1 MSTYSLPTNKLD
13 CQGHSV
19 WDVSKRCVLCDVV
32 LTGPNGAVY
41 INGPLFRFHGCQ
53 FIRACPIHFQQVCD
67 HFSQPEFAPPYNGYQ
82 IVYCPGCGS
91 KMHID
96 PNSDDQSGFCN
107 KGCRGNWLD
116 RRRC

>member
-1 MSTYSLPTNKLD
+1 MSYSLPIDKLA
-13 CQGHSV
+13 CQGHPV

-32 LTGPNGAVY
+32 LTRSDGRVFVNL
-41 INGPLFRFHGCQ
+41 PLFHFHGCQ
-53 FIRACPIHFQQVCD
+53 FIRACQTHFEEVCN
-67 HFSQPEFAPPYNGYQ
+67 HFSQPEFAPPYNGCQ

-116 RRRC
+116 RRC